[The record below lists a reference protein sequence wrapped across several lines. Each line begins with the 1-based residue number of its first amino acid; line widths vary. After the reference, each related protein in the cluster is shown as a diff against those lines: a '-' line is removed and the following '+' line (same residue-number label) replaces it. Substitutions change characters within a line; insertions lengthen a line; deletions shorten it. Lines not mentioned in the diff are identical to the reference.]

1 MPRSIRDCL
10 LANQIHG
17 HEVKPRFR
25 SHSMTRD
32 TSEVR
37 HSRGVYLLP
46 NLFTTAALFCGFYAI
61 IAALHSRFEPAAIA
75 VFIAMVLDGL
85 DGRVARLTHTE
96 SEFGAQY
103 DSMAD
108 LISFGLAPALLMYE
122 WALGAMTGMG
132 PLLSKLGWLAAF
144 FYTVMA
150 ALRLARFNVQLG
162 STDKRYFI
170 GLPSPSAAAI
180 VSGLVWFGADLGLT
194 GIQVLWPALII
205 TIAAGALMFSNIL
218 YFSFKQVDLRGPVP
232 FMAVL
237 VVVLIFVFTSID
249 PPKVLFLG
257 FLLYGL
263 SGPALFLWR
272 WRRHSRRQTG
282 NP

>member
-1 MPRSIRDCL
+1 MISEPSSEPRR
-10 LANQIHG
+10 
-17 HEVKPRFR
+17 P
-25 SHSMTRD
+25 
-32 TSEVR
+32 
-37 HSRGVYLLP
+37 RGVYLLP

-61 IAALHSRFEPAAIA
+61 IAALQNRFELAAVA
-75 VFIAMVLDGL
+75 VFVAMVLDGL

-108 LISFGLAPALLMYE
+108 LVSFGLAPALIMYE
-122 WALGAMTGMG
+122 WALGSMASMG
-132 PLLSKLGWLAAF
+132 PCLSKLGWLAAF

-180 VSGLVWFGADLGLT
+180 VTGFVWFGTDLGLT
-194 GIQVLWPALII
+194 GPQLLWPALVV
-205 TIAAGALMFSNIL
+205 TVGAGALMFSKIL
-218 YFSFKQVDLRGPVP
+218 YFSFKQVNLRGRVP
-232 FMAVL
+232 FASALL
-237 VVVLIFVFTSID
+237 VVLTLVVISID
-249 PPKVLFLG
+249 PPKVLFTG

-263 SGPALFLWR
+263 SGPVMYLARLR
-272 WRRHSRRQTG
+272 QRARRRAQGIGEFSETNLARDREI
-282 NP
+282 PPPSP

>member
-1 MPRSIRDCL
+1 M
-10 LANQIHG
+10 
-17 HEVKPRFR
+17 
-25 SHSMTRD
+25 
-32 TSEVR
+32 TSEAPELR
-37 HSRGVYLLP
+37 RARGLYLLP

-61 IAALHSRFEPAAIA
+61 IAALRGRFESAAVAI
-75 VFIAMVLDGL
+75 FIAMILDGL

-108 LISFGLAPALLMYE
+108 LVSFGLAPALIMYE
-122 WALGAMTGMG
+122 WALGSMASMG
-132 PLLSKLGWLAAF
+132 PFLSKLGWLAAF

-180 VSGLVWFGADLGLT
+180 VVGLVWFGTDLGLT
-194 GIQVLWPALII
+194 GVEMLWPALVV
-205 TIAAGALMFSNIL
+205 TIGAGALMFSNIL
-218 YFSFKQVDLRGPVP
+218 YLSFKQVDLHGRVP
-232 FMAVL
+232 FIAALIVVL
-237 VVVLIFVFTSID
+237 VFVLTSID
-249 PPKVLFLG
+249 PPKVLFIG

-263 SGPALFLWR
+263 SGPALFLIR
-272 WRRHSRRQTG
+272 LRQRARRRAQSPEEPTE
-282 NP
+282 PK

>member
-1 MPRSIRDCL
+1 MISEPSSEPPR
-10 LANQIHG
+10 
-17 HEVKPRFR
+17 P
-25 SHSMTRD
+25 
-32 TSEVR
+32 
-37 HSRGVYLLP
+37 RGVYLLP

-61 IAALHSRFEPAAIA
+61 IAALQNRFELAAVA
-75 VFIAMVLDGL
+75 VFVAMVLDGL

-108 LISFGLAPALLMYE
+108 LVSFGIAPALIMYE
-122 WALGAMTGMG
+122 WALGSMASMG
-132 PLLSKLGWLAAF
+132 PFLSKLGWLAAF

-180 VSGLVWFGADLGLT
+180 VTGFVWFGTDLGLT
-194 GIQVLWPALII
+194 GPQLLWPALVV
-205 TIAAGALMFSNIL
+205 TVGAGALMFSKIL
-218 YFSFKQVDLRGPVP
+218 YFSFKQVNLRGRVP
-232 FMAVL
+232 FASALL
-237 VVVLIFVFTSID
+237 VVLTLVVISID
-249 PPKVLFLG
+249 PPKVLFTG

-263 SGPALFLWR
+263 SGPVMYLARLR
-272 WRRHSRRQTG
+272 QRARRRAQGVGEFSET
-282 NP
+282 NPARDREIPPPSP

>member
-1 MPRSIRDCL
+1 MISESSLEPRR
-10 LANQIHG
+10 
-17 HEVKPRFR
+17 P
-25 SHSMTRD
+25 
-32 TSEVR
+32 
-37 HSRGVYLLP
+37 RGVYLLP

-61 IAALHSRFEPAAIA
+61 IAALQNRFEPAAVA

-108 LISFGLAPALLMYE
+108 LVSFGLAPALIMYE
-122 WALGAMTGMG
+122 WALGSMASMG
-132 PLLSKLGWLAAF
+132 PFLSKLGWLAAF

-162 STDKRYFI
+162 STDKRYFV

-180 VSGLVWFGADLGLT
+180 VTGFVWFGTDLGLT
-194 GIQVLWPALII
+194 GPQLLWPALVV
-205 TIAAGALMFSNIL
+205 TVGAGALMFSKIL
-218 YFSFKQVDLRGPVP
+218 YFSFKQVNLRGRVP
-232 FMAVL
+232 FASVLL
-237 VVVLIFVFTSID
+237 VVLTLVVISTD
-249 PPKVLFLG
+249 PPKVLFTG

-263 SGPALFLWR
+263 SGPLMYLARLR
-272 WRRHSRRQTG
+272 QRARRRNQGTADVSDTKSARDRDG
-282 NP
+282 PPPSP

>member
-1 MPRSIRDCL
+1 MISEPSSEPRR
-10 LANQIHG
+10 
-17 HEVKPRFR
+17 P
-25 SHSMTRD
+25 
-32 TSEVR
+32 
-37 HSRGVYLLP
+37 RGVYLLP

-61 IAALHSRFEPAAIA
+61 IAALQNRFELAAVA
-75 VFIAMVLDGL
+75 VFVAMVLDGL

-108 LISFGLAPALLMYE
+108 LVSFGIAPALIMYE
-122 WALGAMTGMG
+122 WALGSMASMG
-132 PLLSKLGWLAAF
+132 PFLSKLGWLAAF

-180 VSGLVWFGADLGLT
+180 VTGFVWFGTDLGLT
-194 GIQVLWPALII
+194 GTQLLWPALVV
-205 TIAAGALMFSNIL
+205 TVGAGALMFSNIL
-218 YFSFKQVDLRGPVP
+218 YFSFKQVDLHGRVP
-232 FMAVL
+232 FISALL
-237 VVVLIFVFTSID
+237 VVLTLVIISID
-249 PPKVLFLG
+249 PPKVLFTG

-263 SGPALFLWR
+263 SGPVMYLARLR
-272 WRRHSRRQTG
+272 QRARRRAQGVGEFSET
-282 NP
+282 NPARDREIPPPSP

>member
-1 MPRSIRDCL
+1 M
-10 LANQIHG
+10 
-17 HEVKPRFR
+17 
-25 SHSMTRD
+25 
-32 TSEVR
+32 TSEASEPR
-37 HSRGVYLLP
+37 RPRGVYLLP

-61 IAALHSRFEPAAIA
+61 IAALQNRFEPAAVA
-75 VFIAMVLDGL
+75 VFVAMVLDGL

-108 LISFGLAPALLMYE
+108 LVSFGLAPALIMYE
-122 WALGAMTGMG
+122 WALGSMAGTG
-132 PLLSKLGWLAAF
+132 PFLSKLGWLTAF

-180 VSGLVWFGADLGLT
+180 VTGFVWFGTDLGLT
-194 GIQVLWPALII
+194 GPDLLWPALVI
-205 TIAAGALMFSNIL
+205 TIGAGALMFSNVL
-218 YFSFKQVDLRGPVP
+218 YFSFKQINLGGRVP
-232 FMAVL
+232 FMAALL
-237 VVVLIFVFTSID
+237 VVLTLVVISID
-249 PPKVLFLG
+249 PPKVLFIG

-263 SGPALFLWR
+263 SGPMLFLVR
-272 WRRHSRRQTG
+272 LRQRARRRVQT
-282 NP
+282 PSEPAEPK

>member
-1 MPRSIRDCL
+1 MTPDTPEIRR
-10 LANQIHG
+10 
-17 HEVKPRFR
+17 PP
-25 SHSMTRD
+25 
-32 TSEVR
+32 
-37 HSRGVYLLP
+37 RGVYLLP

-61 IAALHSRFEPAAIA
+61 IAALQNRFEPAAVA
-75 VFIAMVLDGL
+75 VFVAMVLDGL

-108 LISFGLAPALLMYE
+108 LVSFGLAPALIMYE
-122 WALGAMTGMG
+122 WALGSMISMG
-132 PLLSKLGWLAAF
+132 PFLSKLGWLAAF

-150 ALRLARFNVQLG
+150 ALRLARFNVQIG

-180 VSGLVWFGADLGLT
+180 VAGLVWFSVDLGLT
-194 GIQVLWPALII
+194 GVQMLWPALVV
-205 TIAAGALMFSNIL
+205 TIGAGALMFSKIL
-218 YFSFKQVDLRGPVP
+218 YFSFKQVDLRGRVP
-232 FMAVL
+232 FISALL
-237 VVVLIFVFTSID
+237 VVLTLVLISSD

-263 SGPALFLWR
+263 SGPALFVWR
-272 WRRHSRRQTG
+272 WRRHARRQMG
-282 NP
+282 AS

>member
-1 MPRSIRDCL
+1 MDEETP
-10 LANQIHG
+10 
-17 HEVKPRFR
+17 
-25 SHSMTRD
+25 
-32 TSEVR
+32 EVR
-37 HSRGVYLLP
+37 RARGVYLLP

-61 IAALHSRFEPAAIA
+61 IAALNSRFESAAIA

-103 DSMAD
+103 DSLAD
-108 LISFGLAPALLMYE
+108 LVSFGLAPALTMYI
-122 WALGAMTGMG
+122 WALGTMAGMG
-132 PLLSKLGWLAAF
+132 PFLSKLGWLAAF

-150 ALRLARFNVQLG
+150 ALRLARFNVQMG
-162 STDKRYFI
+162 STDKRYFT

-180 VSGLVWFGADLGLT
+180 MAGFVWFCTDLGLT
-194 GIQVLWPALII
+194 GAQMLWPALII
-205 TIAAGALMFSNIL
+205 TVGAGALMFSNIL
-218 YFSFKQVDLRGPVP
+218 YFSFKQVDLRGRVP

-237 VVVLIFVFTSID
+237 IIVLIFVLTSID

-263 SGPALFLWR
+263 SGPALFLAR
-272 WRRHSRRQTG
+272 LRLRARRRAQGSDEPPDPQRSDQ
-282 NP
+282 P

>member
-1 MPRSIRDCL
+1 
-10 LANQIHG
+10 
-17 HEVKPRFR
+17 
-25 SHSMTRD
+25 MTSD
-32 TSEVR
+32 TPEVR
-37 HSRGVYLLP
+37 RSRGVYLLP

-61 IAALHSRFEPAAIA
+61 IAALRGRFEVAAIA
-75 VFIAMVLDGL
+75 IFVAMVLDGL
-85 DGRVARLTHTE
+85 DGRVARMTHTE

-108 LISFGLAPALLMYE
+108 LVSFGLAPALIMYE
-122 WALGAMTGMG
+122 WALGTMAGMG
-132 PLLSKLGWLAAF
+132 PFLSKLGWLAAF

-162 STDKRYFI
+162 SADKRYFI

-180 VSGLVWFGADLGLT
+180 LAGLVWFSTDLGLT
-194 GIQVLWPALII
+194 GVQMLWPALII
-205 TIAAGALMFSNIL
+205 TIGAGALMFSNIL
-218 YFSFKQVDLRGPVP
+218 YLSFKQVDLRGPVP

-237 VVVLIFVFTSID
+237 IIVLIFVFTSID
-249 PPKVLFLG
+249 PPKVLFFG
-257 FLLYGL
+257 FLFYGL

-272 WRRHSRRQTG
+272 WRRHSRRQAG

>member
-1 MPRSIRDCL
+1 
-10 LANQIHG
+10 
-17 HEVKPRFR
+17 
-25 SHSMTRD
+25 MTPD
-32 TSEVR
+32 TPEVR
-37 HSRGVYLLP
+37 RSRGLYLLP

-61 IAALHSRFEPAAIA
+61 IAALQDRFEPAAVA

-108 LISFGLAPALLMYE
+108 LVSFGLAPALIMYE
-122 WALGAMTGMG
+122 WALGAMVGMG
-132 PLLSKLGWLAAF
+132 PFLSKLGWLAAF

-194 GIQVLWPALII
+194 GAQLLWPALAV
-205 TIAAGALMFSNIL
+205 TIGAGALMFSNVL
-218 YFSFKQVDLRGPVP
+218 YFSFKQVDLRGRVP
-232 FMAVL
+232 FMAALL
-237 VVVLIFVFTSID
+237 VVLTLVVISID
-249 PPKVLFLG
+249 PPKVLFIG
-257 FLLYGL
+257 FLVYGL
-263 SGPALFLWR
+263 SGPVLFLAR
-272 WRRHSRRQTG
+272 LRQRARRRAQGLGEFSDPKSLHDRDVPPR
-282 NP
+282 

>member
-1 MPRSIRDCL
+1 
-10 LANQIHG
+10 
-17 HEVKPRFR
+17 
-25 SHSMTRD
+25 MTPDIPEIPHR
-32 TSEVR
+32 
-37 HSRGVYLLP
+37 SRGVYLLP

-61 IAALHSRFEPAAIA
+61 IAALQGRFEPAAVA

-108 LISFGLAPALLMYE
+108 LVSFGLAPSLVMYE
-122 WALGAMTGMG
+122 WALGTMAGMG

-162 STDKRYFI
+162 SADKRYFI

-180 VSGLVWFGADLGLT
+180 VAGLVWFSVDLGLT
-194 GIQVLWPALII
+194 GAQMLWPALVV
-205 TIAAGALMFSNIL
+205 TVGAGALMFSKIL
-218 YFSFKQVDLRGPVP
+218 YFSFKQVDLRGRVP
-232 FMAVL
+232 FISALL
-237 VVVLIFVFTSID
+237 VVLTLVLISSD

-263 SGPALFLWR
+263 SGPALFVWR
-272 WRRHSRRQTG
+272 WRRHARRQTG
-282 NP
+282 AS

>member
-1 MPRSIRDCL
+1 
-10 LANQIHG
+10 
-17 HEVKPRFR
+17 
-25 SHSMTRD
+25 MTPD
-32 TSEVR
+32 VPEVR
-37 HSRGVYLLP
+37 RSRGVYLLP

-61 IAALHSRFEPAAIA
+61 IAALQGRFEPAAIA
-75 VFIAMVLDGL
+75 VFVAMVLDGL

-108 LISFGLAPALLMYE
+108 LVSFGLAPALIMYE
-122 WALGAMTGMG
+122 WALGTMVGMG
-132 PLLSKLGWLAAF
+132 PFLSKLGWLAAF

-150 ALRLARFNVQLG
+150 ALRLARFNVQIG

-180 VSGLVWFGADLGLT
+180 VSGLVWFSTDLGLT
-194 GIQVLWPALII
+194 GIQMLWPALVV
-205 TIAAGALMFSNIL
+205 TVGAGALMFSNIL
-218 YFSFKQVDLRGPVP
+218 YFSFKQVDLSGRLP
-232 FMAVL
+232 FISALL
-237 VVVLIFVFTSID
+237 VVLTLVFISID
-249 PPKVLFLG
+249 PPKVLFIG

-263 SGPALFLWR
+263 SGPILFLWR

>member
-1 MPRSIRDCL
+1 MINEPSSEPRR
-10 LANQIHG
+10 
-17 HEVKPRFR
+17 P
-25 SHSMTRD
+25 
-32 TSEVR
+32 
-37 HSRGVYLLP
+37 RGVYLLP

-61 IAALHSRFEPAAIA
+61 IAALQNRFELAAVA
-75 VFIAMVLDGL
+75 VFVAMVLDGL

-108 LISFGLAPALLMYE
+108 LVSFGIAPALIMYE
-122 WALGAMTGMG
+122 WALGSMASMG
-132 PLLSKLGWLAAF
+132 PFLSKLGWLAAF

-180 VSGLVWFGADLGLT
+180 VTGFVWFGTDLGLT
-194 GIQVLWPALII
+194 GPQLLWPALVV
-205 TIAAGALMFSNIL
+205 TVGAGALMFSKIL
-218 YFSFKQVDLRGPVP
+218 YFSFKQVNLRGRVP
-232 FMAVL
+232 FASALL
-237 VVVLIFVFTSID
+237 VVLTLVVISID
-249 PPKVLFLG
+249 PPKVLFTG

-263 SGPALFLWR
+263 SGPVMYLARLR
-272 WRRHSRRQTG
+272 QRARRRAQGVGEFSET
-282 NP
+282 NPARDREIPPPSP